1 MPVSDRRPVLLL
13 AAVLAVAVPAH
24 RSGERPQ
31 AAVGE
36 DEPPTARRSVAEPGA
51 RYVANAGVSVD
62 VEGRRFLIDAVFR
75 DGIEPYA
82 VSTPVQRA
90 RIEQAQGPFADVD
103 ALLVTHWHD
112 DHFDAGAVAEH
123 LEHNPRAVLISSS
136 EVVDQVRAAAPRL
149 APSRLQAFV
158 PAPGEVAVTRVGDV
172 PVRIIRARHNR
183 SRRFPEQHVGFLIG
197 DRAPVLHVGD
207 ADPRADNFVALSA
220 LPRPAL
226 AFLPFWYVSDPASR
240 AVVADAIRPR
250 RIVAVHV
257 PPRDAAGVQ
266 RALRDAGVA
275 VSVAVQPGARIDGTK

>member
-1 MPVSDRRPVLLL
+1 MPVSNRPSLLLL
-13 AAVLAVAVPAH
+13 AAVLAVAVSTSRP
-24 RSGERPQ
+24 GERLEG
-31 AAVGE
+31 AAAQRPTR
-36 DEPPTARRSVAEPGA
+36 EPVV
-51 RYVANAGVSVD
+51 RYVANAGVDVD

-75 DGIEPYA
+75 DGIGPYA
-82 VSTPVQRA
+82 VSTPQERA
-90 RIEQAQGPFADVD
+90 RIEQAQGPYADVD

-112 DHFDAGAVAEH
+112 DHFDAGAVAAH
-123 LEHNPRAVLISSS
+123 LEHNPRAVLISSA

-183 SRRFPEQHVGFLIG
+183 SRRFPEQHVVFLIG

-220 LPRPAL
+220 LPRPAV

-240 AVVADAIRPR
+240 AMVAEAIRPR

-257 PPRDAAGVQ
+257 PPRDAAAVQ
-266 RALRDAGVA
+266 RALSAAGVA
-275 VSVAVQPGARIDGTK
+275 ASVAVQPGTPIDGPK